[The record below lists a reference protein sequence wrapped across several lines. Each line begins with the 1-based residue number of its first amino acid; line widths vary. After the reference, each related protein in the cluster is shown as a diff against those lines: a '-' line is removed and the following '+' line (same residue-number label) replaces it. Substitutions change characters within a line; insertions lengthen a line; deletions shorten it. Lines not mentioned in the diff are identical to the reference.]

1 MNSDLE
7 QKIEFAKANPRKAV
21 AIIAAALIVILIV
34 ILSAFAGLRLLGSAI
49 NEAKI
54 SALETEKQQVLKRAE
69 EAEKHD
75 LILQG
80 QIQAKDVQIQNL
92 TAQIEDSNQR
102 VSNAHQETV
111 SAKASYDQVRRDPPK
126 FSSSD
131 DAGRV
136 RELGTD
142 LQRLYSDTP

>member
-7 QKIEFAKANPRKAV
+7 QKVEFLKANPRKTV
-21 AIIAAALIVILIV
+21 AIIVAAVIVIA
-34 ILSAFAGLRLLGSAI
+34 SAFAGLRLLGSAI
-49 NEAKI
+49 NEAQINK
-54 SALETEKQQVLKRAE
+54 LETEKQQYLKRAE
-69 EAEKHD
+69 EAEKKD

-80 QIQAKDVQIQNL
+80 EIQAKDQQILNL
-92 TAQIEDSNQR
+92 TSQIEDSNQR

-111 SAKASYDQVRRDPPK
+111 SAKASYDKVRADAPH
-126 FSSSD
+126 FNSSD

-136 RELGTD
+136 RELGAD